1 MVMSF
6 DPARFLAV
14 ANDLASQ
21 ASDEGRLR
29 TAVGRAY
36 YSVFLLA
43 REKTGVPN
51 KRNVHSRSHAA
62 LKRMSGCRAAGDMLA
77 KLNRPR
83 EVADYQ
89 LLPSDPVDRDWIQN
103 WSNAKQLANLILPK
117 VQ

>member
-1 MVMSF
+1 MVMPF

-14 ANDLASQ
+14 ANDLACQ
-21 ASDEGRLR
+21 PPDEGRLR

-51 KRNVHSRSHAA
+51 KRNVHSRTHAA
-62 LKRMSGCRAAGDMLA
+62 LKRTSGCRTAGDMLA
-77 KLNRPR
+77 RLNRLR

-89 LLPSDPVDRDWIQN
+89 PLPTDPVDRDWIKN
-103 WSNAKQLANLILPK
+103 WSNAQQLANQILPK